1 MRRRYY
7 RTDRAAMVS
16 CVYSKLGH
24 PNYDLPY
31 IFQIGGRIVE
41 DAWWI
46 SELSEDVMLG
56 HSPHFTTWSAPL

>member
-1 MRRRYY
+1 
-7 RTDRAAMVS
+7 MVS